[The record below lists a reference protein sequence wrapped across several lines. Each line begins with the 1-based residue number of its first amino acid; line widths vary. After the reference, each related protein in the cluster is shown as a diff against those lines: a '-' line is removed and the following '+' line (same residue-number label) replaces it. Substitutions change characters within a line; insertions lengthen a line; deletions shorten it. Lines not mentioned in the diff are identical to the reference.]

1 MTFCKHMV
9 AAALVLAGGQAAA
22 QSASRQLAVDAP
34 HYGAYVG
41 TLIPLA
47 ARSLPTRV
55 TADSV
60 RRHVTWESSDPTVAW
75 ITNDG
80 TAVLLRP
87 GKVTFTA
94 RVGTLMGSRTLDL
107 RESGAHSVA
116 LTVDRHVIRLGE
128 SARVVA
134 SAKDSHGAVIAD
146 ARPNLGVVGEG
157 ATIDSN
163 GNFMA
168 RRPGTFRIV
177 GELGGVSTSRE
188 IEVAPGGIAQQGA
201 PLAGTL
207 TTARA
212 TRTRV
217 ADMALRIGGDARV
230 DEKIQVTVDAWAR
243 GGRRVTDAPIDYAI
257 AVTPGETS
265 EAGISS
271 DGVFVAHKPGV
282 YTIIAAVDGKADQQT
297 LLVRD

>member
-1 MTFCKHMV
+1 V
-9 AAALVLAGGQAAA
+9 AFV
-22 QSASRQLAVDAP
+22 
-34 HYGAYVG
+34 
-41 TLIPLA
+41 
-47 ARSLPTRV
+47 
-55 TADSV
+55 
-60 RRHVTWESSDPTVAW
+60 
-75 ITNDG
+75 
-80 TAVLLRP
+80 
-87 GKVTFTA
+87 
-94 RVGTLMGSRTLDL
+94 
-107 RESGAHSVA
+107 
-116 LTVDRHVIRLGE
+116 
-128 SARVVA
+128 
-134 SAKDSHGAVIAD
+134 KDSHGAVIAN

-157 ATIDSN
+157 AAIDSN
-163 GNFMA
+163 GNFTA

-177 GELGGVSTSRE
+177 GELGGVSASRE
-188 IEVAPGGIAQQGA
+188 IEVVPVGITQQGV

-212 TRTRV
+212 TRTPV

-230 DEKIQVTVDAWAR
+230 DKKMRVTVDAWAR

-265 EAGISS
+265 DAAISS

>member
-9 AAALVLAGGQAAA
+9 AAALVLAGGRAAA

-34 HYGAYVG
+34 SYGAYVG

-47 ARSLPTRV
+47 ARSLPTGV
-55 TADSV
+55 LPDSV
-60 RRHVTWESSDPTVAW
+60 RRRVTWESSDPTVAW

-87 GKVTFTA
+87 GRVTFTA
-94 RVGTLMGSRTLDL
+94 RVGTLAGSRTLDV
-107 RESGAHSVA
+107 RESGAHSLAVTA
-116 LTVDRHVIRLGE
+116 DRHVIRQGD
-128 SARVVA
+128 STRVVA
-134 SAKDSHGAVIAD
+134 SAKDSHGAVIAN

-157 ATIDSN
+157 AAIDSN
-163 GNFMA
+163 GNFTA

-177 GELGGVSTSRE
+177 GELGGVSASRE
-188 IEVAPGGIAQQGA
+188 IEVVPGGIAQQGV
-201 PLAGTL
+201 PLAGTV

-212 TRTRV
+212 TRSPV

-230 DEKIQVTVDAWAR
+230 DKKLHVTVDAWAR

-257 AVTPGETS
+257 AATPGETS
-265 EAGISS
+265 DAAISS
-271 DGVFVAHKPGV
+271 DGVFVAHKAGV